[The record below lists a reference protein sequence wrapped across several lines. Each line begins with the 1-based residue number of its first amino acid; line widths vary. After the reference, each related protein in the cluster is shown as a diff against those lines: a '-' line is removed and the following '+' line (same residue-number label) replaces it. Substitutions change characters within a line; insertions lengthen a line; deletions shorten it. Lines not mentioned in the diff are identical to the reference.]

1 MSQPPRGSNWM
12 PRNLLLLAVVFALLG
27 FVRPCPAVTV
37 TNVSWDSTHL
47 YNRFIVHF
55 DEPVTYNSVDQ
66 TKEKGVF
73 YIDIYGL
80 GTEYRRR
87 VLDVNDGIL
96 AKVDAITYRDYGVLR
111 LVFYPLDPSSTFAVK
126 QVSNPPRLVVDTVRS
141 QPPSAGTQPPV
152 APLGHGRTTSLFAA
166 GPISRA
172 ADGTTLP
179 ALGSPAD
186 VALRGGRK
194 KVVIIDPGHGGANAG
209 AKASEPI
216 GGREVLEKE
225 LTLQFAVALKRV
237 IDRSPGNLIAILTRT
252 GDQTLGLRERTR
264 FAEENNGD
272 LFLSIHMNDG
282 AGNPHARGFE
292 VFFLNDK
299 GATDEATRELERR
312 ENIDISGAEAAGA
325 RKPIVLAI
333 LSEVEKVPYEVQK
346 RESRAFCTRLMQ
358 ALADI
363 PYYRSLNRGI
373 KEANFAVLRTPK
385 MPSVLLEMGF
395 LTNKQ
400 DTQYLVNP
408 RFQHATAVAIYNAIN
423 NYFASVDPD
432 FKPHRLD
439 VAAALDQ

>member
-1 MSQPPRGSNWM
+1 MLKPIRGFPPFWSAG
-12 PRNLLLLAVVFALLG
+12 VVSTLVVMFFA
-27 FVRPCPAVTV
+27 VRPIDAVTV

-47 YNRFIVHF
+47 YNRFVIHF
-55 DEPVTYNSVDQ
+55 DEPVTYNPVDQ
-66 TKEKGVF
+66 TKEKGIF

-80 GTEYRRR
+80 GMEYRRR
-87 VLDVNDGIL
+87 VIDINDGIL
-96 AKVDAITYRDYGVLR
+96 AKVDAITYRDFGVLR
-111 LVFYPLDPSSTFAVK
+111 LVFYPLDPANTFAVK

-141 QPPSAGTQPPV
+141 QVRPTDTHAA
-152 APLGHGRTTSLFAA
+152 APLSRGRTTSLFAA
-166 GPISRA
+166 GPIQRA
-172 ADGTTLP
+172 TDETSLP
-179 ALGSPAD
+179 VLGSLAD
-186 VALRGGRK
+186 IALRGGKK

-209 AKASEPI
+209 TRSAEKI

-237 IDRSPGNLIAILTRT
+237 IDQSPGNLVAILTRT
-252 GDQTLGLRERTR
+252 GDETLSLRDRTR

-282 AGNPHARGFE
+282 AGNPNARGFE

-312 ENIDISGAEAAGA
+312 ENIDISGPEAAGA

-333 LSEVEKVPYEVQK
+333 LSEVERVPYEVQK
-346 RESRAFCTRLMQ
+346 RESRAFCVRLMH
-358 ALADI
+358 ALSEI
-363 PYYRSLNRGI
+363 PFYRSLNRGI

-400 DTQYLVNP
+400 DTQYLINP

-423 NYFASVDPD
+423 HYFASVDPD